1 MVSAPVIR
9 CIGTDDISA
18 TGIALAAYRY
28 ALTVA
33 SRHDEPIEMHVAVLV
48 GDEATCRDLVEP
60 ALAELKRLAKV
71 RAEQDDFGVHDAV
84 AHQLDCGDWAV
95 LTRIYT

>member
-1 MVSAPVIR
+1 MVSAPEIR
-9 CIGTDDISA
+9 YIGTGDTSA
-18 TGIALAAYRY
+18 TGVALAAYRY

-33 SRHDEPIEMHVAVLV
+33 SLHDEPIEMHVAVLV
-48 GDEATCRDLVEP
+48 GDEATCRDVVEP
-60 ALAELKRLAKV
+60 ALVELKRLADV
-71 RAEQDDFGVHDAV
+71 RAVKDDFGVHDAV

>member
-1 MVSAPVIR
+1 MVSAPEIR
-9 CIGTDDISA
+9 YIGTGDTSA
-18 TGIALAAYRY
+18 AGIALAAYRY

-33 SRHDEPIEMHVAVLV
+33 SLHDEPIEMHVAVLV
-48 GDEATCRDLVEP
+48 GDEVTCRDLVEP
-60 ALAELKRLAKV
+60 ALVELKRMADV

-84 AHQLDCGDWAV
+84 AHQMSCGSWAV